1 MTFISAIHTA
11 VPSFL
16 HPQMDILRFMQTY
29 LSLDERTAR
38 MAQLLYRRS
47 GIEQRFSCLP
57 DFSANFSEQSL
68 FSRSDV
74 LVSKR
79 LEIYEKEALA
89 LSKEALEKV
98 LEGIDKQTITHL
110 ITVSCTGMSA
120 PGLDIQLV
128 KALGLSPTIVRTS
141 VNFMGCYAALHG
153 LKLAD
158 AFCQSTKPTRVL
170 VVCVELCTLHLQQDA
185 SLEAITSGLLFADGA
200 AACLVENQPSKKE
213 AIQID
218 AFFSKLALEGENDM
232 AWHISETGFLM
243 RLSSYVP
250 KLVETELQTL
260 VQEAMQKSEGE
271 VSEIKHWLIHPGGK
285 EILQAAQRSLQ
296 ITEEQLNPSY
306 SVLKKHGNMSSAT
319 ILFVLK
325 KWWEENATA
334 KNETTFVAAFGPGI
348 TMESMLVHLI

>member
-1 MTFISAIHTA
+1 MTHISAIHTA

-16 HPQMDILRFMQTY
+16 HAQMDILRFMQTY
-29 LSLDERTAR
+29 LSLDVRTSR

-47 GIEQRFSCLP
+47 GIEQRYSCLP
-57 DFSANFSEQSL
+57 DFSGETSEKML
-68 FSRSDV
+68 FSRSV
-74 LVSKR
+74 VSVSKR
-79 LEIYEKEALA
+79 LEIYEKEALQ
-89 LSKEALEKV
+89 LSKEALEGV

-158 AFCQSTKPTRVL
+158 AFCQSGKPTRVL

-200 AACLVENQPSKKE
+200 AACLVENQSNEKGG
-213 AIQID
+213 IQID
-218 AFFSKLALEGENDM
+218 SFFSKLALEGEKDM

-250 KLVETELQTL
+250 KLVETELQVL
-260 VQEAMQKSEGE
+260 VNEALQEAGIEE
-271 VSEIKHWLIHPGGK
+271 VKHWLIHPGGK
-285 EILQAAQRSLQ
+285 EIVQAAQKSLQ
-296 ITEEQLNPSY
+296 ITEEQLKPAY
-306 SVLKKHGNMSSAT
+306 QILKNYGNMSSAT

-325 KWWEENATA
+325 EWWETNPEAQ
-334 KNETTFVAAFGPGI
+334 NEPAFVAAFGPGI
-348 TMESMLVHLI
+348 TMESMLVRLV